1 MAEPSDITPNQEE
14 VSEENVQPEE
24 PNQQE
29 ETIGGMP
36 AESSGIPTVP
46 EERTDK
52 GKEKVAEEEV
62 DDFVSEEAHSSMRKY
77 YANKGFV
84 AERRFKTPITPFK
97 ELIEK
102 RGWGTLCAHRRAGYA
117 AVVREFYS
125 NLVGRKDN
133 TVYVRGVWVPYGAQ
147 AINQVYG
154 MAGLKHGSK
163 FKKLLENPDL
173 KKVAEKLTDGKAQLR
188 QEKGGPKTLNRGS
201 LTEEAKVWF
210 YFIASVLVPTK
221 HLSTVR
227 EQEAV
232 MLYAILKGYK
242 INVGAIIENS
252 IMRYHEGNK
261 RGLIPH
267 PATVTILCLKAGVK
281 GDWGTEEEVPLAS
294 PLLLTGV
301 TKGPWNQKKKGTLIK
316 TGEEAPTAGPEREN
330 SENPL
335 GANTF
340 PRAGNEEHDEGIPMD
355 FSSPL
360 ASSPPRQNR
369 TFREQ
374 GESSRGANENQAIME
389 LLLSMQ
395 RKMEEREQ
403 RWNVQ
408 QQFRDNTYE
417 VELKRRDQQM
427 EDELQRREE
436 KFETELRRKEHKFEK
451 ELQRRENRFEAEF
464 RRREQEWEEKMKKKE
479 EQMKGVL
486 KQQGEDFKKEMKERD
501 RDLMQELKLSHEAF
515 YNNQFERDSQLL
527 TLIKEKELEQ
537 DTRWGEQLNG
547 IKGVCKVLEKE
558 FEKKLDDRDKD
569 RRETDA
575 YKQVEWLENLDL
587 INNNL
592 SKFLE
597 VMTEMEFKMNN
608 LGKRQDQLN
617 EKVDLSNEIFIE
629 EQAEKESKKRKE
641 RMEMKFPP
649 FPDHLDT
656 IELDPPNVY
665 SSKQK
670 KRKK

>member
-1 MAEPSDITPNQEE
+1 M
-14 VSEENVQPEE
+14 QPEE
-24 PNQQE
+24 ENRQE
-29 ETIGGMP
+29 EPTERMLAGAPEG
-36 AESSGIPTVP
+36 PTVP
-46 EERTDK
+46 EERTNK
-52 GKEKVAEEEV
+52 GKRKVTEEEIE
-62 DDFVSEEAHSSMRKY
+62 DFVSEEAYSNWRKH
-77 YANKGFV
+77 YASKGFV
-84 AERRFKTPITPFK
+84 AERRFKNPITPFK
-97 ELIEK
+97 EIIEK
-102 RGWGTLCAHRRAGYA
+102 RGWETLCAHRRSGYA
-117 AVVREFYS
+117 AVVKEFYS

-154 MAGLKHGSK
+154 MAGQKHGSK

-173 KKVAEKLTDGKAQLR
+173 KKIAEKLTDGKAQLR

-210 YFIASVLVPTK
+210 YFLASVLVPTR

-242 INVGAIIENS
+242 INIGTIIENS

-261 RGLIPH
+261 KGVIPH
-267 PATVTILCLKAGVK
+267 PATVTILCLKAGVR
-281 GDWGTEEEVPLAS
+281 GDWEAEEEVPLTS
-294 PLLLTGV
+294 PLLLIGV
-301 TKGPWNQKKKGTLIK
+301 SKGPRNQKKNGVLIK
-316 TGEEAPTAGPEREN
+316 TGEETPTAGQEEEN
-330 SENPL
+330 SGNPV

-340 PRAGNEEHDEGIPMD
+340 TRADNEGQSEGSPMD
-355 FSSPL
+355 FSFPL
-360 ASSPPRQNR
+360 ASSPPMQGR

-374 GESSRGANENQAIME
+374 GESSRGTYENSSMMETLKAI
-389 LLLSMQ
+389 Q
-395 RKMEEREQ
+395 NKMEEREKGW
-403 RWNVQ
+403 RLQ
-408 QQFRDNTYE
+408 QEFREEVYE
-417 VELKRRDQQM
+417 KELKRRDQEWEEELQRK
-427 EDELQRREE
+427 EKRFESELQRRE
-436 KFETELRRKEHKFEK
+436 
-451 ELQRRENRFEAEF
+451 
-464 RRREQEWEEKMKKKE
+464 QEWKAELKRRD

-486 KQQGEDFKKEMKERD
+486 QQQGEDFKKEMKERD
-501 RDLMQELKLSHEAF
+501 RNLLQKLKLSHEAF

-527 TLIKEKELEQ
+527 TIMKERDEKQATKWEEK
-537 DTRWGEQLNG
+537 
-547 IKGVCKVLEKE
+547 IKGFQVLYKSLQRD
-558 FEKKLDDRDKD
+558 FEKKLDDRDKNQ
-569 RRETDA
+569 RETES

-597 VMTEMEFKMNN
+597 VMIEMENTMNG

-617 EKVDLSNEIFIE
+617 EKVDLSNQIFIE

-649 FPDHLDT
+649 FPANLDT
-656 IELDPPNVY
+656 LDLDPPNVY

-670 KRKK
+670 RKKK

>member
-1 MAEPSDITPNQEE
+1 MAEPSDLTPTQEE
-14 VSEENVQPEE
+14 VREENVQTEE
-24 PNQQE
+24 ENRQE
-29 ETIGGMP
+29 ETTGGMP
-36 AESSGIPTVP
+36 AEAPEIPTVP

-52 GKEKVAEEEV
+52 GKEKEAEEEI
-62 DDFVSEEAHSSMRKY
+62 DDFVSEEAHSNMRKY

-133 TVYVRGVWVPYGAQ
+133 TVYVRGMWVPYGAQ

-173 KKVAEKLTDGKAQLR
+173 KKVAEKLTYGKAQLR

-201 LTEEAKVWF
+201 LIEEAKVWF

-232 MLYAILKGYK
+232 ILYAILKGYK
-242 INVGAIIENS
+242 INIGAIIENS
-252 IMRYHEGNK
+252 IMRYHDGNK

-267 PATVTILCLKAGVK
+267 PATVTILCLKAGVR

-301 TKGPWNQKKKGTLIK
+301 TKGPRNQKKKGVLIK
-316 TGEEAPTAGPEREN
+316 TGEEAPTAGREREN
-330 SENPL
+330 SENPM

-340 PRAGNEEHDEGIPMD
+340 TRAGNEEQDEGSPMD
-355 FSSPL
+355 FSFPL
-360 ASSPPRQNR
+360 ASSPPMQGR
-369 TFREQ
+369 TSREQ
-374 GESSRGANENQAIME
+374 GESSRGTQGNNEILEM
-389 LLLSMQ
+389 LISMQ

-417 VELKRRDQQM
+417 VELKRRDQQL

-436 KFETELRRKEHKFEK
+436 KFDTELRRKEQKFEK
-451 ELQRRENRFEAEF
+451 ELQRRENRFEAELKI
-464 RRREQEWEEKMKKKE
+464 REQEWEEKLKKKE
-479 EQMKGVL
+479 EQMKGL
-486 KQQGEDFKKEMKERD
+486 RKQQGEDFKKDLEERD
-501 RDLMQELKLSHEAF
+501 GKLFQKLELIHDAF
-515 YNNQFERDSQLL
+515 YNNQFRRDSEVL
-527 TLIKEKELEQ
+527 TIMKEKEENHATQWDEQ
-537 DTRWGEQLNG
+537 
-547 IKGVCKVLEKE
+547 IKGSQALYKCIQRD
-558 FEKKLDDRDKD
+558 FEQKLDARDKD
-569 RRETDA
+569 QRETDA
-575 YKQVEWLENLDL
+575 YRQVEWLENLDL

-592 SKFLE
+592 SKLLE
-597 VMTEMEFKMNN
+597 VMTEMEVKMNN

-617 EKVDLSNEIFIE
+617 EKVDLSNQIFIE

-649 FPDHLDT
+649 FPDYLDT
-656 IELDPPNVY
+656 LDLDPPNVY

-670 KRKK
+670 KIKK